1 MSEAVLDIIARIR
14 HLLELSLG
22 SSSADLRAR
31 SRKANGKREA
41 ETGRRMSAERGLD
54 GAAIDRAIEKASRGS

>member
-14 HLLELSLG
+14 HLPASERLELE
-22 SSSADLRAR
+22 DLRAR
-31 SRKANGKREA
+31 EAESEWQREA